1 MGFSANLLTLLALV
15 LAIGLVVDDAIVVV
29 ENVCRLIEQGSDPKE
44 AALIGSRQ
52 LVIPIIAMTTTLIAV
67 YLPIGF
73 MEGIVGM
80 LFTEFAFALASAVFI
95 SGIIALT
102 LSPMLCSKLINSD
115 DLKQKR
121 KIKFQIVF

>member
-1 MGFSANLLTLLALV
+1 
-15 LAIGLVVDDAIVVV
+15 
-29 ENVCRLIEQGSDPKE
+29 
-44 AALIGSRQ
+44 
-52 LVIPIIAMTTTLIAV
+52 
-67 YLPIGF
+67 
-73 MEGIVGM
+73 M

-121 KIKFQIVF
+121 KIKSRQFQIVF

>member
-52 LVIPIIAMTTTLIAV
+52 LVIPIIAMTTTLIAG
-67 YLPIGF
+67 LP
-73 MEGIVGM
+73 
-80 LFTEFAFALASAVFI
+80 T
-95 SGIIALT
+95 
-102 LSPMLCSKLINSD
+102 
-115 DLKQKR
+115 
-121 KIKFQIVF
+121 